1 MAGVASA
8 PAWLRAPLLCNR
20 CRLPDCTFV
29 PFFLLIPYR
38 QAPAPYPGGGN
49 LCVQEVIWRG
59 KRQAERASS
68 LVLLKVHA
76 RPAAREWRCSYSYRY
91 LYSMQLAA
99 GTGSFRRRAEQ
110 YPCRHT
116 YIINAAPAV
125 PCTRT
130 AAMTPRRK
138 TGRLLAALFLLG
150 HVVCILLAG
159 GVVQG
164 AKIGAAGPIE
174 RPKETTGG
182 RARCKWVRAGL
193 DGLLPRLGKRISLRF
208 VYKQWGSAGATNMR
222 ARQMAR
228 ILATH
233 PDVDVE
239 LQRVRDCRVYC
250 SRSPERRVTHVVYV
264 KYPCPNCA
272 RHRGAFQVWRR
283 ALQPA
288 NQTLDSQ
295 LQVPLTRYL
304 TVCACVLVRPWT
316 SWTISGFCGTHAAAS
331 RLATRDPASTAR

>member
-1 MAGVASA
+1 
-8 PAWLRAPLLCNR
+8 
-20 CRLPDCTFV
+20 
-29 PFFLLIPYR
+29 
-38 QAPAPYPGGGN
+38 
-49 LCVQEVIWRG
+49 
-59 KRQAERASS
+59 
-68 LVLLKVHA
+68 
-76 RPAAREWRCSYSYRY
+76 
-91 LYSMQLAA
+91 
-99 GTGSFRRRAEQ
+99 
-110 YPCRHT
+110 
-116 YIINAAPAV
+116 
-125 PCTRT
+125 
-130 AAMTPRRK
+130 MTPRRK
-138 TGRLLAALFLLG
+138 TGRLFAALFLLG
-150 HVVCILLAG
+150 HVVCILLAV